1 MSEGV
6 VLDPTRLIAGA
17 LIGLIILLILI
28 IKFKVQAM
36 IAILVGAIS
45 IGIVAGM
52 PLSDI
57 ITSVNDGIGNTLKGI
72 ALLVGLGSMFG
83 AILEASGGAQTL
95 AVTMVKKFGD
105 EKGMN
110 YTIQMSL
117 EFSKMFFR
125 TPDKRDLLPKYNP
138 MLKHW
143 ALKMVCCTPLPIKYP
158 CKNLLLENRD
168 NRFVTDKFIVMTGH
182 TCL

>member
-1 MSEGV
+1 
-6 VLDPTRLIAGA
+6 
-17 LIGLIILLILI
+17 
-28 IKFKVQAM
+28 
-36 IAILVGAIS
+36 
-45 IGIVAGM
+45 
-52 PLSDI
+52 
-57 ITSVNDGIGNTLKGI
+57 
-72 ALLVGLGSMFG
+72 
-83 AILEASGGAQTL
+83 
-95 AVTMVKKFGD
+95 
-105 EKGMN
+105 
-110 YTIQMSL
+110 MSL

-143 ALKMVCCTPLPIKYP
+143 ALKMVCNTPLPIKYP

>member
-1 MSEGV
+1 MSGI
-6 VLDPTRLIAGA
+6 PSNT
-17 LIGLIILLILI
+17 
-28 IKFKVQAM
+28 
-36 IAILVGAIS
+36 LVRVPGNW
-45 IGIVAGM
+45 V
-52 PLSDI
+52 PLSEIEIGDTVI
-57 ITSVNDGIGNTLKGI
+57 SADGSLSK
-72 ALLVGLGSMFG
+72 V
-83 AILEASGGAQTL
+83 L
-95 AVTMVKKFGD
+95 AVYDTQRYSKYTKFGD